1 MVTPEML
8 EKTLSALSAPPAAVY
23 ITSPD
28 YLGTL
33 ADVAGL
39 AEVAYRH
46 GTVLVV
52 DNAHGAYLHFL
63 KPDGQMLLKD
73 VAHPLDQG
81 ADLCCD
87 SAHKTLPVLTGGAYL
102 HVGKD
107 APAAFAKNAKQA
119 LALFGSTSPSYLTL
133 ASLDL
138 CNRYLEDDYPAKLS
152 GAAYRVDSIRRQLG
166 FTGWETLDSD
176 PMRITV
182 CAPVGTTGTEL
193 AERLRAFGV
202 ECEYADAEHV
212 VLMATPENTP
222 TDLFRILPAL
232 GQCPASGEKR
242 AALPIAR
249 GEQVMTVRQAM
260 FAPHE
265 TIPAAEALGR
275 ICGAPTVSCPPAI
288 PVVVSGERI
297 GPEAM
302 ELFAHYGVE
311 TVDVLK

>member
-1 MVTPEML
+1 
-8 EKTLSALSAPPAAVY
+8 
-23 ITSPD
+23 
-28 YLGTL
+28 
-33 ADVAGL
+33 
-39 AEVAYRH
+39 
-46 GTVLVV
+46 
-52 DNAHGAYLHFL
+52 
-63 KPDGQMLLKD
+63 LLKD

-102 HVGKD
+102 HIGKN
-107 APAAFAKNAKQA
+107 APKAFAENAKQA

-166 FTGWETLDSD
+166 FTGWQCVDSD
-176 PMRITV
+176 PMRLTV
-182 CAPVGTTGTEL
+182 CAPVGTSGAEL
-193 AERLRAFGV
+193 ADRLRAFGV

-232 GQCPASGEKR
+232 GQCPVSGEQR
-242 AALPIAR
+242 PALPIAR
-249 GEQVMTVRQAM
+249 GERVMSVREAV

-297 GPEAM
+297 GAEAI
-302 ELFAHYGVE
+302 ELFAHYGIK